1 MNRLLIVTPNE
12 QIYKSATEVIS
23 EAFIDAK
30 VIKASSN
37 DVVEKVRSPLCR
49 TYGRSRGPR

>member
-30 VIKASSN
+30 VI
-37 DVVEKVRSPLCR
+37 
-49 TYGRSRGPR
+49 